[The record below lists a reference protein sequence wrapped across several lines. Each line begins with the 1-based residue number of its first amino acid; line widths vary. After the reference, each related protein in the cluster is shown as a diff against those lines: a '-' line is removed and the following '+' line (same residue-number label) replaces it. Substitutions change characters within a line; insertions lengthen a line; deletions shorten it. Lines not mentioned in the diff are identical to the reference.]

1 MGGKQCVHSKLVNTV
16 CPTVGVLSWGIYP
29 HKACVST
36 RGKVSYFSKT
46 VARKL
51 IRLKLMPL

>member
-1 MGGKQCVHSKLVNTV
+1 MEGNQCMHSKLVNTV

-36 RGKVSYFSKT
+36 RGKVSYFSRIYT
-46 VARKL
+46 KL
-51 IRLKLMPL
+51 LLGGKLG